1 MSDLLKYILSHEDAF
16 RKNRLP
22 SLYSDFALQKST
34 NPDGY
39 AVNVAAW
46 ETALTNAART
56 GHVTTNKTSSKKRD
70 HLVLIADENLLHM
83 LESPEWGRPVALANV
98 FDEAIQKRN
107 IVPLEVYRSSNFS
120 LSTSRWRALDLGVL
134 SPWNVMNWSLRQLKG
149 LVVGMDNGSRKL
161 RSQTLVLVDNLK
173 EAAKQVLLLQ
183 GSQKASSL
191 DRIYSKERFTNTF
204 GTVLGDTEL
213 SDNDIEALLIY
224 LSRDINAISYDGKTI
239 KFHTGND
246 KSPVTP
252 EDTTIAHMR
261 DLISNLA
268 EQISRL
274 EDKIGEFN
282 ANAKKALAN
291 KNRISALS
299 VIKNKK
305 IAEHNLN
312 QRVNTLHQL
321 EEVYN
326 KIEQSADQIEIVRVM
341 QASAGVLRSLHAQ
354 MGGIET
360 VEDVVENLREEM
372 SKVDEVGNII
382 NEAGPVIDEGEID
395 DELEALET
403 KELREREEEE
413 AKATRLRLEQLKS
426 HEQAARETA
435 ARLAEA
441 SKTAETTEDIDSEL
455 AKSIGQLSTMSLND
469 SATTECEEKS
479 VTKQPVLAE

>member
-1 MSDLLKYILSHEDAF
+1 
-16 RKNRLP
+16 
-22 SLYSDFALQKST
+22 
-34 NPDGY
+34 
-39 AVNVAAW
+39 
-46 ETALTNAART
+46 
-56 GHVTTNKTSSKKRD
+56 
-70 HLVLIADENLLHM
+70 
-83 LESPEWGRPVALANV
+83 
-98 FDEAIQKRN
+98 
-107 IVPLEVYRSSNFS
+107 
-120 LSTSRWRALDLGVL
+120 
-134 SPWNVMNWSLRQLKG
+134 
-149 LVVGMDNGSRKL
+149 
-161 RSQTLVLVDNLK
+161 
-173 EAAKQVLLLQ
+173 
-183 GSQKASSL
+183 
-191 DRIYSKERFTNTF
+191 
-204 GTVLGDTEL
+204 
-213 SDNDIEALLIY
+213 
-224 LSRDINAISYDGKTI
+224 
-239 KFHTGND
+239 
-246 KSPVTP
+246 
-252 EDTTIAHMR
+252 MR